1 MCLIEVTAHTDCP
14 SDGVIQVLRA
24 SDDSGGVHP
33 HCPSPGGQDG
43 GTGRGGGGTTAVPSL
58 LDPRAAPSSPTA
70 GLRPD
75 VSLMSRFCPG
85 KLTVCCSDLL
95 ELTS

>member
-14 SDGVIQVLRA
+14 SDAVIQVLRA
-24 SDDSGGVHP
+24 SDDSRGVHP

-43 GTGRGGGGTTAVPSL
+43 GRGCGGDGNTVVPSL
-58 LDPRAAPSSPTA
+58 LDARAAPSSPTA

-75 VSLMSRFCPG
+75 VSDVQVLSRKTDC
-85 KLTVCCSDLL
+85 L
-95 ELTS
+95 